1 MLNSIL
7 LKHFKSVYV
16 TEKTENKDNFPLKKQ
31 ALEKGIVFED
41 SIYNLKD
48 FNNVLKCALDLYGID
63 LQKLNATFYK
73 SLKESDNYT
82 EEEKNVLQYLHYLSH
97 YGGFKELANDGE
109 VFTVNN
115 VDLIDE
121 GFAKNFTFIKALY
134 SIEEVK
140 ELILSLVNSGI
151 ALNSD
156 LVDDLTKL
164 VELLS
169 IKFSVSEIEN
179 VKNREFKNYLYK
191 VFDIVPKDVDT
202 FMKLVFEKLGN
213 AVITK
218 SDMKLYLSGWLGN
231 HTSNSFKYSKVEDMF
246 KRYEQLYGLKT
257 FARNSNR
264 WREIL
269 LLLRKHGIAVKEIN
283 KITRLSKKYSVPKK
297 KPFIER
303 VLETENWKEFLTKVK
318 ELNNFQLVRLYNTIQ
333 YRLNDFNGKE
343 VYVIRNSKLF
353 YKQEATN
360 LNSDIHEKGLI
371 ILDILKQRVSEKLK
385 DKTVRLPKDVVL
397 AFPTSEK
404 NFLAGVLPF
413 GSRIELP
420 KDSVVGIHW
429 EVIGDVD
436 LHAIG
441 YKHIGFSGSK
451 DGFSGDMIGLN
462 RNGYAAEYIRLSDNL
477 FNDTNTLA
485 TIRANLFNGIRDYDK
500 VKLVLGKKYKGD
512 RDGVIVSKE
521 DVILQVP
528 FKATLGGSTVGVIKQ
543 EENSLTYYF
552 GGNSS
557 IGSIYNV
564 NRLKEVGSVFISKM
578 KNQLTI
584 NDILDLSNV
593 TIVTDDSVNVDYDL
607 SLETLTSQQIIE
619 LFA

>member
-16 TEKTENKDNFPLKKQ
+16 TEKVDNKYNFPLKKK

-48 FNNVLKCALDLYGID
+48 FNNIFKCALDLYGID

-109 VFTVNN
+109 VFTMNN

-134 SIEEVK
+134 SVEEVK
-140 ELILSLVNSGI
+140 ELILSLVNSGM

-218 SDMKLYLSGWLGN
+218 SDMKIYLSGGVGKD
-231 HTSNSFKYSKVEDMF
+231 TSNSFKYGKVEDMF

-283 KITRLSKKYSVPKK
+283 KITRLSKKYAVPKK

-333 YRLNDFNGKE
+333 YRLNDFNGEE
-343 VYVIRNSKLF
+343 VYIIRNGKLF
-353 YKQEATN
+353 YKQEVTN
-360 LNSDIHEKGLI
+360 LNSDIYEKGLI

-385 DKTVRLPKDVVL
+385 DKTVRLPKDLIL

-429 EVIGDVD
+429 EVMGDVD

-451 DGFSGDMIGLN
+451 DGHSGDMIGLN

-485 TIRANLFNGIRDYDK
+485 TIRVNLFNGIRDYDK

-512 RDGVIVSKE
+512 RDGVTVSKE